1 VKSTPIQKA
10 AADEYAVS
18 DDGMMKAVVDAG
30 HDQQIT
36 YDLLVGE
43 VGDTL
48 SAFIYGEAQSAD
60 DLPDL
65 VRMLRNGAHDLAS
78 LADRLEARQA

>member
-1 VKSTPIQKA
+1 MKSTEIQRIA
-10 AADEYAVS
+10 AEEYATS
-18 DDGMMKAVVDAG
+18 DDGLMKEVVDAG

-36 YDLLVGE
+36 YDLLIGE

-65 VRMLRNGAHDLAS
+65 VRMLRNGARDLAS